1 MKVRNLGFIISLL
14 VIGASVVGMIAG
26 VAQMSQSVEELAVE
40 MTKSQA
46 DVILASANVEN
57 EASVTVPILYYDQKM
72 DDCVDL
78 YSSVAHV
85 ADGRQFEWSECGYQN
100 FVLEEEIVGGEL
112 SSEFLPVAVGG
123 EVMTNRGIKYDF
135 SRWFSQVDGK
145 SKSYGSTINLIY
157 DAKTASLKYEN
168 NAFYPLDALTMS
180 ATEGEWMPRNES
192 VNNDG
197 HNHLFTANLGVPIQV
212 LMNGSERFEITAD
225 DDTWVFVDNK
235 LVIDL
240 GGIHEAMKAAFEIRN
255 TGEVYSGINGNFAFA
270 GVKLEEGGS
279 AVIRVYHADRDSGT
293 DSVFNIALVNMVPN
307 ITNTTIANVSEPSD
321 GMEIAYDPSNPSYV
335 APLGESLTVK
345 PNRGRALKTAVTV
358 QVMVVGVFAVVAI
371 LAVSV
376 GLRAW
381 KKR

>member
-1 MKVRNLGFIISLL
+1 MKARNLGFIISLL
-14 VIGASVVGMIAG
+14 VIVASVVGMIAG

-40 MTKSQA
+40 MTKGQA
-46 DVILASANVEN
+46 DIILASANVEN

-85 ADGRQFEWSECGYQN
+85 ADERQFEWSECGYQN
-100 FVLEEEIVGGEL
+100 FGLEEGIVTGEL
-112 SSEFLPVAVGG
+112 SSEYLPVAAGG
-123 EVMTNRGIKYDF
+123 EAITNRGIKNAF

-145 SKSYGSTINLIY
+145 SKSYGSTISLIY
-157 DAKTASLKYEN
+157 EAKTASLKYEN
-168 NAFYPLDALTMS
+168 NSFYPLDALTMN

-192 VNNDG
+192 VNDDG

-225 DDTWVFVDNK
+225 DDTWVFVDDK

-240 GGIHEAMKAAFEIRN
+240 GGIHDEVKAVFEIHN
-255 TGEVYSGINGNFAFA
+255 TGEVYSGTNDELAFT
-270 GVKLEEGGS
+270 GVRLEEGEP
-279 AVIRVYHADRDSGT
+279 AVIRVFHAERDSGT
-293 DSVFNIALVNMVPN
+293 GSIFNIALINMVPN
-307 ITNTTIANVSEPSD
+307 ITNTTIAKTSESGD
-321 GMEIAYDPSNPSYV
+321 GMEVAYDPSNPSYV

-358 QVMVVGVFAVVAI
+358 QVMMVGVFAVMAI

-376 GLRAW
+376 GLRVW